1 MSEKFL
7 KARFQHKGKTEAE
20 WYLDVYDES
29 GNIRENPFIPLKDEI
44 IIFEK
49 DDAGNNEN
57 RIKVGDGETNVMELP
72 FAGAKY
78 SINNKNGKTSL
89 INDGNGTEQE
99 ILPFFLNEA
108 GNRVIL
114 TNKSFGVYAG
124 EYSEPVFQSK
134 PGKINIGGP
143 ESFMSGER
151 LLYSDFEVGRTYWYT
166 DFDYQQFLIGQVV
179 YNGQDL
185 IFTGP
190 TRHHFADET
199 GVVFISTDQLRI
211 RIYSQRPD
219 LPALGLVDLC
229 DDQEYTVAVVRDIID
244 GSFSRVITAN
254 EFYRAYEDI
263 QNDISNASNL
273 NINSYSLLTYDKT
286 YKTFGTKYL
295 QDKKVAENSF
305 SIFDGQIGGSGAI
318 YSISAGTSNKNALGS
333 LKDIIGNY
341 VSANPPK
348 AYGSIS
354 FAGGLD
360 SSAWSVSTV
369 AHGIRAMAGI
379 RGYKWTSVTETTI
392 TLNGVPSDWKEDD
405 WICIVNSSK
414 YPFCAQIQSVSGQV
428 VTVKGKLPFT
438 GSNYSVL
445 DLLSLNPDDMTVYA
459 VERKANGSEESP
471 YYTITPRGGNIELA
485 WGAMALGADT
495 LTSGTL
501 SFNFGVNN
509 VQAGD
514 YGATF
519 GRSNLGGYGNLV
531 SGAWNTSTGQHSGV
545 FGRNLVNYG
554 DYNILGGRKNTI
566 NNVPGIDP
574 SSQNSIGGYNN
585 VLTGHRNMLSGKDN
599 SFSICYNNIGS
610 GESNSFTNC
619 SNNIGSGLSHVINN
633 SANSLIFG
641 KQVKA
646 NNILKCIVGGYGHLI
661 NQTAGSTEETIIV
674 GGEHTVSNAHDSAI
688 FGYKN
693 TASHKQTFLFG
704 TGLHSNAEQ
713 QVVVGRYNNTSDAA
727 FVVGGGDKATNP
739 QDLFIVQRDGRAT
752 VNSTPRD
759 SMDVA
764 TKGYVDSHTG
774 GVDEGQV
781 REIVEN
787 VLLNGEW

>member
-1 MSEKFL
+1 MSEKFI

-20 WYLDVYDES
+20 WYLDVYDGS
-29 GNIRENPFIPLKDEI
+29 GNIRQDPFIPLKDEI

-57 RIKVGDGETNVMELP
+57 RIKVGDGETNVMDLP

-78 SINNKNGKTSL
+78 VINNKNGKTSL
-89 INDGNGTEQE
+89 VNEGSGTEQE

-108 GNRVIL
+108 GDEVVL
-114 TNKSFGVYAG
+114 ENKYFKIYAG
-124 EYSEPVFQSK
+124 EFSEPDFQSTSVWLTD
-134 PGKINIGGP
+134 GG
-143 ESFMSGER
+143 GNYHQA
-151 LLYSDFEVGRTYWYT
+151 LYSKDFEVNKIYYYRATESGDGTITFNGNRLEVLSGRLEFYESFDTVAYT
-166 DFDYQQFLIGQVV
+166 GFNEGTV
-179 YNGQDL
+179 Y
-185 IFTGP
+185 
-190 TRHHFADET
+190 
-199 GVVFISTDQLRI
+199 
-211 RIYSQRPD
+211 IYSKQPPTLLFGFD
-219 LPALGLVDLC
+219 KDYTPNGIPIPLSHSAYLDMVSPIVTLADTDVI
-229 DDQEYTVAVVRDIID
+229 QEYLKESIPNTL
-244 GSFSRVITAN
+244 GT
-254 EFYRAYEDI
+254 
-263 QNDISNASNL
+263 SN
-273 NINSYSLLTYDKT
+273 YSLLTYDKT
-286 YKTFGTKYL
+286 SKTFDTKYL
-295 QDKKVAENSF
+295 QDKKVASNSF

-392 TLNGVPSDWKEDD
+392 TLNGTPTDWKEND

-445 DLLSLNPDDMTVYA
+445 NPATNPDDKTVYA

-471 YYTITPRGGNIELA
+471 YYTITPRGGYIELG

-501 SFNFGVNN
+501 SLNFGVNN

-519 GRSNLGGYGNLV
+519 GRSNLGGYGNV
-531 SGAWNTSTGQHSGV
+531 VGGAWNTSIGQHSGV
-545 FGRNLVNYG
+545 FGRNLVNNG
-554 DYNILGGRKNTI
+554 DYNLMSGRLNTI
-566 NNVPGIDP
+566 NNIPGSDP
-574 SSQNSIGGYNN
+574 SSQNILGGYDNT
-585 VLTGHRNMLSGKDN
+585 LTGHRNMFGGQSNLFSSCFN
-599 SFSICYNNIGS
+599 SIGS
-610 GESNSFTNC
+610 GQGNEIVDSSNF
-619 SNNIGSGLSHVINN
+619 LS
-633 SANSLIFG
+633 FG
-641 KQVKA
+641 KNTKA
-646 NNILKCIVGGYGHLI
+646 KSILKCLVGGWDIKI
-661 NQTAGSTEETIIV
+661 NQTSGSAEESIII
-674 GGEHTVSNAHDSAI
+674 GGEHVLNGTNNDSAM

-693 TASHKQTFLFG
+693 TSKGSSKSLIAGTGNLAQHNEVFLLG
-704 TGLHSNAEQ
+704 TGLTSKAYQ
-713 QVVVGRYNNTSDAA
+713 QVIVGRYNKDSDGM
-727 FVVGGGDKATNP
+727 FVVGIGTSASAPADG
-739 QDLFIVQRDGRAT
+739 FIVQRDGRAT
-752 VNSTPRD
+752 VGSNPRD
-759 SMDVA
+759 AMDVA
-764 TKGYVDSHTG
+764 TKNYVDSHSG
-774 GVDEGQV
+774 GVDEEQV
-781 REIVEN
+781 RTIVEN